1 VMLALGLLLV
11 APGVPML
18 SAGQDFLR
26 HKRGIRNTYL
36 DGEVNALNY
45 SMVHKFHEEVAF
57 VRRMI
62 HLRLSNHGRRAR
74 RSHEDQW
81 QVYSFF
87 EEHPSGVAFGWANQ
101 ELTER
106 YLITANSSSSEL
118 QLELPEPWKQPGEIL
133 ASYGSSGLN
142 QSRIEPLSFCWFSY
156 EAV

>member
-1 VMLALGLLLV
+1 MI
-11 APGVPML
+11 

-45 SMVHKFHEEVAF
+45 SMEHKFHEEVAF

-62 HLRLSNHGRRAR
+62 RLRLSNHGRRAR

-81 QVYSFF
+81 QLYSFLDD
-87 EEHPSGVAFGWANQ
+87 HSSGVAFGWANQ

-106 YLITANSSSSEL
+106 YLVTANSSSSEL
-118 QLELPEPWKQPGEIL
+118 HLELSEPWNQPGEIL